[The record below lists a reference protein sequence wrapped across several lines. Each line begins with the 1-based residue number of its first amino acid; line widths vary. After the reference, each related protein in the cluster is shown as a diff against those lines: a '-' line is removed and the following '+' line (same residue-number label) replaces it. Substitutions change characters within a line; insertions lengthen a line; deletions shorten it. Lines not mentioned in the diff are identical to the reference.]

1 MPVIS
6 NRFVNSVVVLP
17 DSSMMINLNY
27 NSTASSSSLAC
38 VGSRVRVNFKPVTVG
53 TLSSVTRSGCGNIRC
68 EAQSNSESR
77 SLLNSSSL
85 SALEL
90 LKTSAAD
97 RYTKEK
103 SGIMVVGLSFHTAPV
118 EIREKLSI
126 PEADLP
132 QAISELCALNHIEEA
147 SVLSTCNRMEIYAVA
162 LSQHRGVKEITEW
175 MSKVSGVPVS
185 DIRRHQFLL
194 YEKEATKHLFEVS
207 AGLDSLVLG
216 EGQILS
222 QVKHVVKVGQGVP
235 GFDRKISGLFKHA
248 ITVGKRVRTET
259 NISSGSVSVS
269 SAAVELAQ
277 MKIPNNSY
285 DSSTVLV
292 VGAGKM
298 GKLVIKHLIAKGCKK
313 MVVVNR
319 SEDRVSAIREEY
331 KDVEIIY
338 QPFSELMLCASNSDV
353 VFTCTASET
362 LLFTKD
368 QVQTLCKAPTQRLF
382 IDISVPRNVES
393 CVSELETT
401 RVYNVDD
408 LKEVVEAN
416 KKDRL
421 RKAEE
426 AQLIISDEVREFE
439 AWKDSLE
446 TVPTIKKLRAYAE
459 RIRTS
464 EMEKCLAKMGS
475 DISKKNQKA
484 IHELSKGIVNKLLH
498 GPMQHLRCDETEG
511 RSLDEIIENMHALNR
526 IFGLEMEISILE
538 DKIRSKMEKSQHTVS
553 PPLYLRLTFSL
564 FLWIYLRQR
573 SYPLSDALPLCRRS
587 LFLLRTVRWCFT
599 IVVSVSVCDACTL
612 MMGWESGDV
621 AGDPGSEATI
631 SVAMLRGRPI
641 VVSLAPLCLI
651 V

>member
-1 MPVIS
+1 MVVIS
-6 NRFVNSVVVLP
+6 SPSANSLAVLP
-17 DSSMMINLNY
+17 DSSMLINLNS
-27 NSTASSSSLAC
+27 NSNSNSIASSSSSSSLAFI
-38 VGSRVRVNFKPVTVG
+38 GSRIRVDFKPVTVRA
-53 TLSSVTRSGCGNIRC
+53 LSSDRRSGCGNVRC
-68 EAQSNSESR
+68 EALSDSNSR
-77 SLLNSSSL
+77 SVSNSSSL

-90 LKTSAAD
+90 LKTSAAE

-147 SVLSTCNRMEIYAVA
+147 AVLSTCNRMEIYAVA

-175 MSKVSGVPVS
+175 MSKISGVPVS
-185 DIRRHQFLL
+185 DISRHQFLL
-194 YEKEATKHLFEVS
+194 YEKEATQHLFEVS

-277 MKIPNNSY
+277 MKIPENSY
-285 DSSTVLV
+285 DSVRVLV

-319 SEDRVSAIREEY
+319 SEDRVSAIREEF
-331 KDVEIIY
+331 KDVEIVY
-338 QPFSELMLCASNSDV
+338 QPFSELMSCASNSDV
-353 VFTCTASET
+353 IFTCTASET
-362 LLFTKD
+362 LLFSKD
-368 QVQTLCKAPTQRLF
+368 QVQTLSKARTQRLF

-393 CVSELETT
+393 CVSDLETT
-401 RVYNVDD
+401 SVYNVDD

-459 RIRTS
+459 RIRAS
-464 EMEKCLAKMGS
+464 EMEKCVAKMGS

-484 IHELSKGIVNKLLH
+484 IHELSKGIVNRLLH

-511 RSLDEIIENMHALNR
+511 RSLNEIIENMHALNR

-538 DKIRSKMEKSQHTVS
+538 EKIRSKMEKSQV
-553 PPLYLRLTFSL
+553 
-564 FLWIYLRQR
+564 
-573 SYPLSDALPLCRRS
+573 
-587 LFLLRTVRWCFT
+587 
-599 IVVSVSVCDACTL
+599 
-612 MMGWESGDV
+612 
-621 AGDPGSEATI
+621 
-631 SVAMLRGRPI
+631 
-641 VVSLAPLCLI
+641 
-651 V
+651 